1 MNKILIIILTFVV
14 GGITISNTFTDKEI
28 TTNKEPKST
37 SLYETLY
44 ERRLAI
50 EEQLDLLNDPSPP
63 SNPYD

>member
-14 GGITISNTFTDKEI
+14 GGITISNTFKDKEI

-50 EEQLDLLNDPSPP
+50 EEQIDLLNDPSTP